1 MYCLNILCTVHDG
14 TVISA
19 VWTGYLFLGFVVG
32 APKARSQGGTR
43 HLLLLSLLCYGI
55 GTSH

>member
-19 VWTGYLFLGFVVG
+19 VGTGYLFLGFVVG
-32 APKARSQGGTR
+32 APKARSQGGE
-43 HLLLLSLLCYGI
+43 LN
-55 GTSH
+55 